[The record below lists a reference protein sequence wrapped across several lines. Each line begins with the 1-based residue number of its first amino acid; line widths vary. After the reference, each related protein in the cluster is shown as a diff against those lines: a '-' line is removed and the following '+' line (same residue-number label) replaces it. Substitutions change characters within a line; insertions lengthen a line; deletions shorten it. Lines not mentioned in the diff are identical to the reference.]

1 MSFFKNLSEKVGSVA
16 ESAVDKASD
25 FAEITKLNS
34 AISSEKKQ
42 IESVLIKIGQQVFDQ
57 EMGNPDSPFA
67 EFISQITSSQ
77 NTIAELQ
84 SKIDNIKNSN
94 KEQ

>member
-34 AISSEKKQ
+34 SISSEKKQ
-42 IESVLIKIGQQVFDQ
+42 IEALFIKIGQQIFENEKD
-57 EMGNPDSPFA
+57 NPDSPFA
-67 EFISQITSSQ
+67 DLISQIVSSQ
-77 NTIAELQ
+77 STIAKLQ
-84 SKIDNIKNSN
+84 SKIDNIKSGN
-94 KEQ
+94 